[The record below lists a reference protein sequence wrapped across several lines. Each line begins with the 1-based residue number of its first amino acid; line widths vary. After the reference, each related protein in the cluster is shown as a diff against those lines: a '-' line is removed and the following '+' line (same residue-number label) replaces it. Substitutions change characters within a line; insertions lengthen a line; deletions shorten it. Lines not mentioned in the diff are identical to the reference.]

1 MLRSGIPYVKR
12 HFCLDKPFWIVMRE
26 KNNLPYFVAH
36 IVNLEGSQWSINWWC
51 DKNCWLLIIYLVL
64 YKFIAI
70 HISIINS
77 LIIISKIKWGSKHS
91 PKLTF

>member
-36 IVNLEGSQWSINWWC
+36 IVNLEGSQ
-51 DKNCWLLIIYLVL
+51 
-64 YKFIAI
+64 
-70 HISIINS
+70 
-77 LIIISKIKWGSKHS
+77 
-91 PKLTF
+91 